1 MTLRETMAA
10 LESLGTAQNRKVYAR
25 HGAGENLYGVSFAN
39 LGALKKK
46 IKIDHALAR
55 GLWATGNF
63 EARLLAAM
71 VADPAQAT
79 DAELDAWVDPIHGY
93 PVADALSKFVAATP
107 MAAKKMAQWM
117 KSKKEFVAQAGW
129 DVFSLLAMRGGALTD
144 DYVLERLAFVE
155 AHIHKSQNRVR
166 HAMNSAVIAIGL
178 RTPELRELA
187 LAAAARIGKVTVDHG
202 ETCCQTPDAAA
213 YIRKAAA
220 RMKR

>member
-1 MTLRETMAA
+1 MTLQETMAA
-10 LESLGTAQNRKVYAR
+10 LESMGTAQNRKVYAR

-46 IKIDHALAR
+46 IKTDHALAQ

-63 EARLLAAM
+63 EARVLATM
-71 VADPAQAT
+71 VADPARAT
-79 DAELDAWVDPIHGY
+79 ATELDAWVEPIHGY
-93 PVADALSKFVAATP
+93 PLADALSKFVAATP
-107 MAAKKMAQWM
+107 LARKKMEQWM

-129 DVFSLLAMRGGALTD
+129 DVFALLATRGDALTD
-144 DYVLERLAFVE
+144 DFVRERLAYVE
-155 AHIHKSQNRVR
+155 AHIHKAQNRVR

-178 RTPELRELA
+178 HSPEMRELA

-202 ETCCQTPDAAA
+202 ETSCETPDAAA